1 MLNQSLYS
9 DMSTPAPRAGAPLV
23 ERRVILAVRIIC
35 HIAFNCC
42 LIYKCVIHCT
52 LLCQVRLNIVLYLV
66 LARVLVSGKSVRC
79 GVAALC
85 ETADMP
91 TMRWTVWAMVC
102 TLTHA
107 SQHAHTDIGIFMVK
121 GGIK

>member
-1 MLNQSLYS
+1 MISAS
-9 DMSTPAPRAGAPLV
+9 K
-23 ERRVILAVRIIC
+23 
-35 HIAFNCC
+35 H
-42 LIYKCVIHCT
+42 CVISGSST
-52 LLCQVRLNIVLYLV
+52 
-66 LARVLVSGKSVRC
+66 ARILVSGKSVRC

-91 TMRWTVWAMVC
+91 TMRWTVWTLVC